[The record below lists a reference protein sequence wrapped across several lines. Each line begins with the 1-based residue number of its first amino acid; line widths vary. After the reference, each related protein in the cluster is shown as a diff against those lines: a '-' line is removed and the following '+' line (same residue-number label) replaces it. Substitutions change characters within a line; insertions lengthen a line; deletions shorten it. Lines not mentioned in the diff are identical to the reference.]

1 MTDEE
6 WQVLQA
12 KEFDRL
18 LANKH
23 VYVDYTGG
31 GQCPATVLNQ
41 YHDLLLTNAFG
52 NPHSHNP
59 TSKYT
64 TELIESIR
72 ETILEYLHAG
82 DDYAVIF
89 TQNASGAL
97 KILGESYPWDQ
108 NTVYVLSRDNH
119 NSVLGIRE
127 YAKRSG
133 ATIHYWELED
143 NLRLKD
149 TLGDIIAQYPDKK
162 VVVAFPAQSNFSGVM
177 HPLDYTQQAH
187 ELGATVWLDAAAYIP
202 THELNLQQWRPE
214 AICVSFYKIL
224 GFPTGIGALVIR
236 KDFLETLRK
245 AWFAGGTV
253 RGVSLD
259 DFVLEPNSHETFE
272 DGTVNYALIPA
283 LQFVFQY
290 IKDIGGIQVIEKHV
304 TRLTA
309 YALDQLKQLQLEK
322 KVVIYGPD
330 TMDQHG
336 ATIAFNMLDAQ
347 GDVIPYNNVEQLA
360 YENNISLRGGCFCNP
375 GAGSK
380 AMQLE
385 ADTMKDLLQKVKTH
399 SKEEVGVPGA
409 IRISFGIG
417 NSMEDVNAVIRFV
430 NSVQ

>member
-1 MTDEE
+1 MTNEQ
-6 WQVLQA
+6 WHALHA

-18 LANKH
+18 LVNKH
-23 VYVDYTGG
+23 IYVDYTGG

-41 YHDLLLTNAFG
+41 YHDLLLTTAFG

-59 TSKYT
+59 TSKHT

-72 ETILEYLHAG
+72 TTVLEYLQAG
-82 DDYAVIF
+82 DEYTVIF

-143 NLRLKD
+143 DLRLQD
-149 TLGDIIAQYPDKK
+149 SLVDIISQYPGKK

-177 HPLDYTQQAH
+177 HPLEYIQQAH
-187 ELGATVWLDAAAYIP
+187 ELGAVVWLDAAAYIP
-202 THELNLQQWRPE
+202 THELNLQEWRPE

-224 GFPTGIGALVIR
+224 GFPTGLGALVIR

-290 IKDIGGIQVIEKHV
+290 INNLGGIHIIEKHV

-309 YALDQLKQLQLEK
+309 HALEQLQELEARN
-322 KVVIYGPD
+322 KVVVYGPR
-330 TMDQHG
+330 TMDHHG
-336 ATIAFNMLDAQ
+336 ATIAFNILDAQ
-347 GDVIPYNNVEQLA
+347 GNVIPYSKIEQLA
-360 YENNISLRGGCFCNP
+360 YDNNISLRGGCFCNP

-385 ADTMKDLLQKVKTH
+385 SATMKDFLQKVKTH
-399 SKEEVGVPGA
+399 SKEEAGVPGA

-417 NSMEDVNAVIRFV
+417 NSIEDVEAVIAFV
-430 NSVQ
+430 RSVT